1 MRVSSKEW
9 ANVRR
14 IDSGPEANTNTEM
27 ENEMYGMVQHEA
39 WRQRPAE
46 IRQELAMIR
55 LEKATRENGET
66 TLGLLR
72 DLRWELARF
81 AGLVG
86 KRLRS
91 SE

>member
-1 MRVSSKEW
+1 MRVSRKEW

-14 IDSGPEANTNTEM
+14 IGSGPKAITNTKK
-27 ENEMYGMVQHEA
+27 ENEMYGIVQHEA

-46 IRQELAMIR
+46 IGQELAVIR
-55 LEKATRENGET
+55 LQKETRENDET
-66 TLGLLR
+66 TPGLWR
-72 DLRWELARF
+72 DLRWELARL

>member
-1 MRVSSKEW
+1 V
-9 ANVRR
+9 
-14 IDSGPEANTNTEM
+14 
-27 ENEMYGMVQHEA
+27 YGIVQHEA

-55 LEKATRENGET
+55 LEQEARENRET
-66 TLGLLR
+66 TPGLLR
-72 DLRWELARF
+72 DLGWELARL

-91 SE
+91 SG